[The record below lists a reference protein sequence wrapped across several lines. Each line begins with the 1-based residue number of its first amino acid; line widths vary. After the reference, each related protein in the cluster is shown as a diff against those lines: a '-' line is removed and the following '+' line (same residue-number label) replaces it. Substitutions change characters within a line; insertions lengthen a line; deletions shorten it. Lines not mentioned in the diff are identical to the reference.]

1 MGLQADARAA
11 VVAFLTDYAADD
23 PAPGTPNSRMQVY
36 PGRPASLNP
45 PTGFVDAIRSNIEY
59 SGPTLIQQTVTVEA
73 IVLHGLFDSKEAAD
87 NKDAFVDGLIEWQ
100 RIRYHQSGANT
111 TIGLVGT
118 EDLPNYVPD
127 WMPPE
132 RQRTYYATRLDF
144 EVYAGG

>member
-1 MGLQADARAA
+1 MGLQADARYA
-11 VVAFLTDYAADD
+11 VVDFLTDYAAD
-23 PAPGTPNSRMQVY
+23 GLVTPNSKMQVY

-45 PTGFVDAIRSNIEY
+45 PAGFVDSIASAIVY

-73 IVLHGLFDSKEAAD
+73 IVLHGLFDSKDAAD
-87 NKDAFVDGLIEWQ
+87 QKDAFVDGLIEWQ
-100 RIRYHQSGANT
+100 RTRVHEAGANT

-118 EDLPNYVPD
+118 EDIPNYVPD

-132 RQRTYYATRLDF
+132 RQRTYYATRLEF